1 MLVFGLVGHIAS
13 GKGTVVEYLKKNHN
27 AIQYRFSKILDD
39 ILSRLYLENSRDN
52 QINLAVKLRELHGN
66 DVLARV
72 LASDIKK
79 DNPKLAIVDGIRYK
93 EELEAFRALPDFKLV
108 AVIAD
113 EEIRYKRMLLRG
125 EKAGETKT
133 TRKDFTNMHKR
144 PTEIYIDALMQ
155 TADVT
160 IANNGSSEELY
171 KQIEGLV
178 TL

>member
-113 EEIRYKRMLLRG
+113 E
-125 EKAGETKT
+125 
-133 TRKDFTNMHKR
+133 
-144 PTEIYIDALMQ
+144 
-155 TADVT
+155 
-160 IANNGSSEELY
+160 
-171 KQIEGLV
+171 
-178 TL
+178 